1 MTASSLEVV
10 ERGSKSITKDR
21 NDPWKYSL
29 EAPSL
34 KRSFISQQ
42 ATHRETE
49 LLEEPSVPRTVG
61 GVRHHD
67 RR

>member
-21 NDPWKYSL
+21 KDPWKYSL

-42 ATHRETE
+42 ERLKHHRETG
-49 LLEEPSVPRTVG
+49 LLEEPSVPGTV
-61 GVRHHD
+61 
-67 RR
+67 RRLQAS